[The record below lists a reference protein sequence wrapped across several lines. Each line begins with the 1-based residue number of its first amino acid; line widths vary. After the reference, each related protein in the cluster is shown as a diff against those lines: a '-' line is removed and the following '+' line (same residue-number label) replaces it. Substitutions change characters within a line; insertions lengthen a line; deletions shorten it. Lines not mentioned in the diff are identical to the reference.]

1 MAIFH
6 FLDEVCRSS
15 EHKHPSGKL
24 PKAYIPLLATMAQ
37 SAKKEAPASDAVSR
51 SLAAACLW
59 LMSASQPGKV
69 PEGMWN
75 VLSDLKVTQSTS
87 QHALPNWLKDCFLL
101 TASPNDYSKSRPIK
115 AYTLVEI
122 ITI

>member
-1 MAIFH
+1 MFTYFYSVGSIIL
-6 FLDEVCRSS
+6 FLWVFIKVISFFS
-15 EHKHPSGKL
+15 AGKL
-24 PKAYIPLLATMAQ
+24 PKAYIPPLATMAQ

-59 LMSASQPGKV
+59 LMSTSQPGKV

-75 VLSDLKVTQSTS
+75 VLGDLKVTQSTS

-101 TASPNDYSKSRPIK
+101 TASPNG
-115 AYTLVEI
+115 E
-122 ITI
+122 